1 MPSAYHTLR
10 ARSRV
15 APTRLDRPESGMER
29 RKFGH
34 FGGFPQ
40 VNIVIS
46 TRAKAVV
53 LAAALLPALS
63 ACGSGPTARVATN
76 SNDRLQS
83 TRAAGNPEDTGPFNG
98 GSWSGASAIGG
109 GAVTDEPRAALVA
122 RDVLANGGNAAD
134 AAVAAYFALAVT
146 MPSAAGL
153 GGGGVCLVHD
163 AEKKTTDVF
172 DFLPRAAKGGLVAVP
187 GNVRGMAAINARY
200 GKAPWAQLVSPGAN
214 LAGTGTAISRALANE
229 LQAAGSRLGEDPQMA
244 AIFTKDGG
252 VPRAETDNLR
262 QVDLGAALE
271 RIRVGGINEF
281 YSGQL
286 GRNLTDAAQSIGAPL
301 TIEDLRAS
309 KTFVYP
315 PASIEVGD
323 QQLFFPA
330 SPSSGGVLAAQM
342 VAALAGIDNGNA
354 AGVAKAVNGLIADRQ
369 GWMKPGGDASK
380 PVGDLVSAG
389 HVSAAMNAKLEA
401 PGAAMQEN
409 PSATGLVTMDADGQ
423 GVACEFTMN
432 APFGSARIAPGTGI
446 ILAPAPNDRGAGFS
460 ALGPI
465 IQASNHSGRLYF
477 LAAGGGGAPADIA
490 KALLFNALVR
500 QEQPAE
506 AAMSAGRL
514 FADGAGTVYVED
526 ALSGAK
532 GALSSAGFKV
542 APADKLAKVNVIYCP
557 KSTPD
562 DPDSCQM
569 RNDYRGSG
577 LAVTV
582 ANQ

>member
-1 MPSAYHTLR
+1 MPSAYHTLS

-15 APTRLDRPESGMER
+15 ARACPDGPDGGTAGRKTRR
-29 RKFGH
+29 
-34 FGGFPQ
+34 
-40 VNIVIS
+40 N
-46 TRAKAVV
+46 RAKA
-53 LAAALLPALS
+53 LLMILALLPVLS
-63 ACGSGPTARVATN
+63 ACGSGPRAKTAVS
-76 SNDRLQS
+76 SNDRLMS
-83 TRAAGNPEDTGPFNG
+83 TRAQNNPEGEGPVSG
-98 GSWSGASAIGG
+98 GGWFDSDIRG

-146 MPSAAGL
+146 LPSAAGL

-163 AEKKTTDVF
+163 ADKKTTDVF

-200 GKAPWAQLVSPGAN
+200 GRLPWAQLVTPGAK
-214 LAGTGTAISRALANE
+214 LASTGAAVSRAFAAE

-244 AIFTKDGG
+244 AVFTKDGAALRE
-252 VPRAETDNLR
+252 VDNLR

-271 RIRVGGINEF
+271 RIRVGGVNEF

-286 GRNLTDAAQSIGAPL
+286 GRALAEGAQSIGAPL
-301 TIEDLRAS
+301 TIEDLRAA
-309 KTFVYP
+309 KAVVYP
-315 PASIEVGD
+315 PASIDAGD

-330 SPSSGGVLAAQM
+330 PPSSGGVLAAQM
-342 VAALAGIDNGNA
+342 IEALDQIDA
-354 AGVAKAVNGLIADRQ
+354 SKPAEVAKAVNGLIADRH
-369 GWMKPGGDASK
+369 GWMKPGGDAGK
-380 PVGDLVSAG
+380 PVNDLVSG
-389 HVSAAMNAKLEA
+389 DHVEAAIGAKLDA
-401 PGAAMQEN
+401 PGAAMNEN

-423 GVACEFTMN
+423 GVTCEFTMN

-465 IQASNHSGRLYF
+465 MLASNSSGRLYF
-477 LAAGGGGAPADIA
+477 LAAGGGGTPADIA
-490 KALLFNALVR
+490 KALLFESLWR
-500 QEQPAE
+500 QEVPMEQ
-506 AAMSAGRL
+506 AMQVGRL

-526 ALSGAK
+526 SLAGAQAAIA
-532 GALSSAGFKV
+532 GAGFKV
-542 APADKLAKVNVIYCP
+542 EHADTLARVNVINCP

-562 DPDSCQM
+562 DPDSCQL

-577 LAVTV
+577 LVTTV
-582 ANQ
+582 NNQ